1 VLAALALIGL
11 KLAAGIP
18 SNSLGLLSEAA
29 HSGIDLVAALLT
41 FFAVGVAVRPA
52 DPSHTYGHG
61 KAEHLAALAEAAIL
75 VGAAVIVIWRA
86 VWHLAGLSPTS
97 VEGEW
102 YAIAALGVVICVDAS
117 RMLVSFRAASRY
129 GSAALH
135 ANAVHFASDLA
146 GSIAVLGGLLGVR
159 AGWRDADSLAA
170 LFVAFLVLT
179 AAARLIRT
187 NMDVLMD
194 RVPSEAYELAS
205 RAIRTL
211 APAVQLRRLRM
222 RQAAGRQFADVVI
235 GVPPGA
241 AVAQGHAAAD
251 AVEAAV
257 HEALPQSDVVVHVE
271 PQADEAALRERAL
284 AAAQGVP
291 EVREIHNLSVLRTD
305 GGAEVSLHLKLP
317 GELPLEDAH
326 AVASEVERAI
336 AQAAPEVVSVQTHLE
351 PLAEPARGTTVEHDA
366 GSVEAI
372 VRAATGAPPR
382 ELRFLD
388 TDEGLVVFLTL
399 GLDPAASL
407 AEAHERA
414 SEIEE
419 RIRSAL
425 PETADVIVHT
435 EP

>member
-1 VLAALALIGL
+1 
-11 KLAAGIP
+11 
-18 SNSLGLLSEAA
+18 
-29 HSGIDLVAALLT
+29 
-41 FFAVGVAVRPA
+41 
-52 DPSHTYGHG
+52 
-61 KAEHLAALAEAAIL
+61 
-75 VGAAVIVIWRA
+75 
-86 VWHLAGLSPTS
+86 
-97 VEGEW
+97 
-102 YAIAALGVVICVDAS
+102 
-117 RMLVSFRAASRY
+117 
-129 GSAALH
+129 
-135 ANAVHFASDLA
+135 
-146 GSIAVLGGLLGVR
+146 
-159 AGWRDADSLAA
+159 
-170 LFVAFLVLT
+170 
-179 AAARLIRT
+179 
-187 NMDVLMD
+187 
-194 RVPSEAYELAS
+194 
-205 RAIRTL
+205 
-211 APAVQLRRLRM
+211 
-222 RQAAGRQFADVVI
+222 
-235 GVPPGA
+235 
-241 AVAQGHAAAD
+241 
-251 AVEAAV
+251 
-257 HEALPQSDVVVHVE
+257 
-271 PQADEAALRERAL
+271 
-284 AAAQGVP
+284 
-291 EVREIHNLSVLRTD
+291 VLRTD